1 MKSQDS
7 RVVLFIAFVLILV
20 CASAT
25 MLAVSNNPES
35 ANIIT
40 ALTAVVGAVAIWFEM
55 KRSKDMAEGQ
65 FISSLNQDFLGNEDI
80 KRLYEKLVAGSE
92 ILEEDRVKIV
102 EYMTFFETVF
112 LLLDRGV
119 LALDLTDD
127 LFYYRFQVAV
137 NNKDI
142 QSMELLPDAQ
152 YYVNIYTL
160 DNMLYKVADV
170 YEEEVSVLIE
180 GLVNLLEPIMTVVLG
195 LIVGFIVIAL
205 FMPLVK
211 LLNELS

>member
-160 DNMLYKVADV
+160 DNMLYKYRTRKHKELPKSGTLRQAKPD
-170 YEEEVSVLIE
+170 YL
-180 GLVNLLEPIMTVVLG
+180 TY
-195 LIVGFIVIAL
+195 
-205 FMPLVK
+205 VK
-211 LLNELS
+211 KKYR